1 MAVTGREQFQ
11 THFHYRAS
19 MNFSNT
25 RLHEKFIS
33 DLDVYTTVQ
42 FLLYKTLGDLYI
54 SLTSENS
61 NGESLNSFILISIQA
76 HFFFFLLDISQWLD
90 NLHFKLDLIFDILLD
105 KEEKEA
111 KLIIS
116 ETRLENCVLYVF
128 HFTKESTRNN
138 FF

>member
-42 FLLYKTLGDLYI
+42 FLLYKTLGDLYL

-61 NGESLNSFILISIQA
+61 NGESFFHFDINSGP
-76 HFFFFLLDISQWLD
+76 FFFLSARHFPMIID

-128 HFTKESTRNN
+128 HFTKESTSNN

>member
-1 MAVTGREQFQ
+1 MV
-11 THFHYRAS
+11 RA
-19 MNFSNT
+19 
-25 RLHEKFIS
+25 
-33 DLDVYTTVQ
+33 
-42 FLLYKTLGDLYI
+42 
-54 SLTSENS
+54 
-61 NGESLNSFILISIQA
+61 SFILISIQA

-128 HFTKESTRNN
+128 HFTKESTSNN
-138 FF
+138 FFLTILLSLLLFFFILPWSMFD

>member
-1 MAVTGREQFQ
+1 MRTQMV
-11 THFHYRAS
+11 RA
-19 MNFSNT
+19 
-25 RLHEKFIS
+25 
-33 DLDVYTTVQ
+33 
-42 FLLYKTLGDLYI
+42 
-54 SLTSENS
+54 
-61 NGESLNSFILISIQA
+61 SFILISIQA

-138 FF
+138 FFKQFYYPCCSFFSFYHGACLIKYQKLFLVHELLFLETNRIFIKVILSICPTQVSSYK

>member
-11 THFHYRAS
+11 THFHYCAS

-42 FLLYKTLGDLYI
+42 FLLYKTLGDLYL

-61 NGESLNSFILISIQA
+61 NGENFFHFDINSGP
-76 HFFFFLLDISQWLD
+76 FFFFLLDISQWLD

>member
-1 MAVTGREQFQ
+1 MV
-11 THFHYRAS
+11 RA
-19 MNFSNT
+19 
-25 RLHEKFIS
+25 
-33 DLDVYTTVQ
+33 
-42 FLLYKTLGDLYI
+42 
-54 SLTSENS
+54 
-61 NGESLNSFILISIQA
+61 SFILTSIQA

-128 HFTKESTRNN
+128 HFTKESTSNN
-138 FF
+138 FFLTILLSLLLLFIILPWSMFD